1 MIKINK
7 KIFKN
12 IIVLLTTSALVKL
25 LGMLSK
31 ILLTNFTGLEVIK
44 LYTLIVPTFM
54 LVVSISQFSFPISIS
69 KIVADNKYDDNDII
83 KNSLYISLFINI
95 VLSIILF
102 FSANLIS
109 KLIGF
114 KELNICIKAIIL
126 ILPFV
131 SISAII
137 RGFLYGKENM
147 VYSSYSNILEE
158 IVKILLIVFLI
169 PIFINKSK
177 VLSVSAIILF
187 NIITEI
193 VSIFYLKYKINKLYY
208 IKKGKLK
215 INVLKDIFK
224 LSITTTFIKV
234 LGTIGYFLEPI
245 ILLKLLMNTGLSKE
259 YITTEYAIISSYIIP
274 LLNMPTFF
282 TGILATVY
290 LPNLTKLFNSK
301 KEKEFDKKVI
311 SLSFLSI
318 IIGIICIIF
327 IIIFQDFLLEKIYNL
342 NVTRNYINQIAPVF
356 LFLYIQPILSIAI
369 QASNKITK
377 LFYIVIISL
386 ILKYL
391 VLFIFTSLQFGI
403 ISFLIYISAGII
415 INTISMI
422 ILIIKKG

>member
-12 IIVLLTTSALVKL
+12 IIVLLTTTALVKL

-169 PIFINKSK
+169 PIFINISK

-224 LSITTTFIKV
+224 LSITTTFI
-234 LGTIGYFLEPI
+234 
-245 ILLKLLMNTGLSKE
+245 
-259 YITTEYAIISSYIIP
+259 
-274 LLNMPTFF
+274 
-282 TGILATVY
+282 
-290 LPNLTKLFNSK
+290 
-301 KEKEFDKKVI
+301 
-311 SLSFLSI
+311 
-318 IIGIICIIF
+318 
-327 IIIFQDFLLEKIYNL
+327 
-342 NVTRNYINQIAPVF
+342 
-356 LFLYIQPILSIAI
+356 
-369 QASNKITK
+369 
-377 LFYIVIISL
+377 
-386 ILKYL
+386 
-391 VLFIFTSLQFGI
+391 
-403 ISFLIYISAGII
+403 
-415 INTISMI
+415 
-422 ILIIKKG
+422 